1 MKPQIS
7 CFCTSKKT
15 NTNSPVTRGSK
26 CKCFSKGKRIK
37 KISVVDI
44 HKVKDLSRFRN
55 V

>member
-26 CKCFSKGKRIK
+26 CRCFTNGKSHKGIT
-37 KISVVDI
+37 IVDI
-44 HKVKDLSRFRN
+44 HKVKSLGGYKR
-55 V
+55 